1 MIDTSFFKELDRF
14 SFMVRKRVSTAYSG
28 SRRSILKG
36 RGMEPVS
43 YREYTQGDDFK
54 IIDWKVYGRTEKLYV
69 KEFEEEKSLTTH
81 ILLDTSKSMDFR
93 NKFEYAAMLALGFA
107 YLVTKDNEKFG
118 VSTFAE
124 EINITKPKR
133 GRRYLS
139 QTIDFL
145 NSTEL
150 SGKTRFDH
158 CMEKYASIIKSR
170 SLVIVISD
178 FMADASA
185 IKNAIFRLGN
195 NELVLIQ
202 VLDPVE
208 KNLDLGG
215 EARLIDL
222 ETDQKLDIYASP
234 RLRTEYQKH
243 LADHIAKIKEP
254 CIQVGA
260 DFHTVTTDIPVFEA
274 IFQVINKREA
284 AEKVKHG

>member
-93 NKFEYAAMLALGFA
+93 DKFEYAAMLALGFA
-107 YLVTKDNEKFG
+107 YLVTKDNEKFA
-118 VSTFAE
+118 VATFGE
-124 EINITKPKR
+124 EINITRPKR

-139 QTIDFL
+139 QTIDLL
-145 NSTEL
+145 NGTEL
-150 SGKTRFDH
+150 VGKTHFDY
-158 CMEKYASIIKSR
+158 CMEKYASVIKSR
-170 SLVIVISD
+170 SLVIIISD
-178 FMADASA
+178 FMAEVDA
-185 IKNAIFRLGN
+185 IRNAIFRLGD

-202 VLDPVE
+202 VLDPLE
-208 KNLDLGG
+208 SNLDLGG
-215 EARLIDL
+215 EAKLIDL
-222 ETDQKLDIYASP
+222 ETDARMDIYTSP
-234 RLRTEYQKH
+234 KLRAEYQKR
-243 LADHIAKIKEP
+243 LNDHIAKIKET
-254 CIQVGA
+254 CLTVGA
-260 DFHTVTTDIPVFEA
+260 DFHTVTTDKPVFDA
-274 IFQVINKREA
+274 IFEVVSSREVR
-284 AEKVKHG
+284 KK

>member
-54 IIDWKVYGRTEKLYV
+54 TIDWKVYGRTEKLYV

-139 QTIDFL
+139 LTIDLL
-145 NSTEL
+145 NSMEL
-150 SGKTRFDH
+150 SGNTRFDY
-158 CMEKYASIIKSR
+158 CMEKYTSIIKSR
-170 SLVIVISD
+170 SLVIIISD
-178 FMADASA
+178 FMADTNA
-185 IKNAIFRLGN
+185 IRNAIFRLGN

-208 KNLDLGG
+208 TKLDLGG

-222 ETDQKLDIYASP
+222 ETEQKLDIYTSP
-234 RLRTEYQKH
+234 RLRTEYQKR
-243 LADHIAKIKEP
+243 LSDHIAKIKEP
-254 CIQVGA
+254 SLQVGA
-260 DFHTVTTDIPVFEA
+260 DFHTVTTDMPIFEA
-274 IFQVINKREA
+274 IFQIINKREA
-284 AEKVKHG
+284 VEKE

>member
-54 IIDWKVYGRTEKLYV
+54 TIDWKVYGRTEKLYV

-93 NKFEYAAMLALGFA
+93 NKFEYASMLALGFA

-139 QTIDFL
+139 LTIDLL
-145 NSTEL
+145 NSMEL
-150 SGKTRFDH
+150 SGKTRFDY
-158 CMEKYASIIKSR
+158 CMEKYTSIIKSR
-170 SLVIVISD
+170 SLVIIISD
-178 FMADASA
+178 FMADTNA
-185 IKNAIFRLGN
+185 IRNAIFRLGN

-208 KNLDLGG
+208 TKLDLGG

-222 ETDQKLDIYASP
+222 ETEQKLDIYTSP
-234 RLRTEYQKH
+234 RLRTEYQKR
-243 LADHIAKIKEP
+243 LSDHIAKIKEP
-254 CIQVGA
+254 SLQVGA
-260 DFHTVTTDIPVFEA
+260 DFHTVTTDMPIFEA
-274 IFQVINKREA
+274 IFQIINKREA
-284 AEKVKHG
+284 VEKE

>member
-54 IIDWKVYGRTEKLYV
+54 IIDWKVYGRTEKFYV

-93 NKFEYAAMLALGFA
+93 NKFNYAAMMALGFA
-107 YLVTKDNEKFG
+107 YLVTKDNEKFSVAAFG
-118 VSTFAE
+118 E

-133 GRRYLS
+133 GRKYLS
-139 QTIDFL
+139 QIIDLL

-150 SGKTRFDH
+150 TGQTRFDY
-158 CMEKYASIIKSR
+158 CMEKYASVIKSR
-170 SLVIVISD
+170 SLVIIISD
-178 FMADASA
+178 FMADTEG
-185 IKNAIFRLGN
+185 IKNSIFRLGD
-195 NELVLIQ
+195 NELLLVQ
-202 VLDPVE
+202 VLDPIE

-215 EARLIDL
+215 EAKLIDL
-222 ETDQKLDIYASP
+222 ETDAKMDIYTSP
-234 RLRTEYQKH
+234 RLRAEYQKK
-243 LADHIAKIKEP
+243 LNDHNAKIKET
-254 CIQVGA
+254 CNAVGA
-260 DFHTVTTDIPVFEA
+260 DFHTVTTDKPVFDS
-274 IFQVINKREA
+274 IFEVVNRREGA
-284 AEKVKHG
+284 KQ

>member
-54 IIDWKVYGRTEKLYV
+54 TIDWKVYGRTEKLYV

-93 NKFEYAAMLALGFA
+93 NKFTYAAMLALGFA
-107 YLVTKDNEKFG
+107 YLVTKDNEKFTIA
-118 VSTFAE
+118 TFGE
-124 EINITKPKR
+124 EIIITKPKR
-133 GRRYLS
+133 GRKYLS
-139 QTIDFL
+139 QTIDLL

-150 SGKTRFDH
+150 IGQTRFDY
-158 CMEKYASIIKSR
+158 CMEKYASVIKSR

-178 FMADASA
+178 FMADTDGIRNS
-185 IKNAIFRLGN
+185 IFRLGD
-195 NELVLIQ
+195 NELLLVQ
-202 VLDPVE
+202 VLDPIE

-215 EARLIDL
+215 EAKLIDL
-222 ETDQKLDIYASP
+222 ETDAKMDIYTSP
-234 RLRTEYQKH
+234 RLRAEYQKK
-243 LADHIAKIKEP
+243 LNDHNAKIKET
-254 CIQVGA
+254 CNAVGA
-260 DFHTVTTDIPVFEA
+260 DFHTVTTDKPVFDA
-274 IFQVINKREA
+274 IFEVVNRREEA
-284 AEKVKHG
+284 KQ

>member
-54 IIDWKVYGRTEKLYV
+54 TIDWKVYGRTEKLYV

-93 NKFEYAAMLALGFA
+93 NKFEYAAMMALGFA

-118 VSTFAE
+118 VSTFSD

-139 QTIDFL
+139 QTIDLL
-145 NSTEL
+145 NSIEL
-150 SGKTRFDH
+150 SGKTRFDY

-170 SLVIVISD
+170 SLVIIISD
-178 FMADASA
+178 FMADPGT
-185 IKNAIFRLGN
+185 IKNAIFRLGD

-208 KNLDLGG
+208 TKLDLGG

-222 ETDQKLDIYASP
+222 ETEQKLDIYTSP
-234 RLRTEYQKH
+234 RLQTEYQKR

-254 CIQVGA
+254 SLQVGA
-260 DFHTVTTDIPVFEA
+260 DFHTVTTDMPIFEA
-274 IFQVINKREA
+274 IFQIINKREA
-284 AEKVKHG
+284 VEKV

>member
-14 SFMVRKRVSTAYSG
+14 SFMVRKRVSNAYSG

-43 YREYTQGDDFK
+43 YREYTPGDDFK

-93 NKFEYAAMLALGFA
+93 KKFEYASMLALGFA

-118 VSTFAE
+118 ISTFADE
-124 EINITKPKR
+124 MNITKPKR

-139 QTIDFL
+139 QTIDLL
-145 NSTEL
+145 NNMEL
-150 SGKTRFDH
+150 TGKTQFDY
-158 CMEKYASIIKSR
+158 CTEKYASVIRSR

-178 FMADASA
+178 FMTEPDA
-185 IKNAIFRLGN
+185 IRNAIFRLGD

-202 VLDPVE
+202 VLDPIE

-215 EARLIDL
+215 EAKLIDL
-222 ETDQKLDIYASP
+222 ETDKKMDIYTSP
-234 RLRTEYQKH
+234 RLRKEYEKR
-243 LADHIAKIKEP
+243 LNDHMAVIKET
-254 CIQVGA
+254 CLAVGA
-260 DFHTVTTDIPVFEA
+260 DFHSITTDKPVFDA
-274 IFQVINKREA
+274 IFEVISRR
-284 AEKVKHG
+284 

>member
-28 SRRSILKG
+28 TRRSILKG

-43 YREYTQGDDFK
+43 YREYTRGDDFK

-118 VSTFAE
+118 ISTFAE

-139 QTIDFL
+139 ETIDLL

-150 SGKTRFDH
+150 AGKTRFDY
-158 CMEKYASIIKSR
+158 CMEKYASIIK
-170 SLVIVISD
+170 
-178 FMADASA
+178 
-185 IKNAIFRLGN
+185 
-195 NELVLIQ
+195 
-202 VLDPVE
+202 
-208 KNLDLGG
+208 
-215 EARLIDL
+215 
-222 ETDQKLDIYASP
+222 
-234 RLRTEYQKH
+234 
-243 LADHIAKIKEP
+243 
-254 CIQVGA
+254 
-260 DFHTVTTDIPVFEA
+260 
-274 IFQVINKREA
+274 
-284 AEKVKHG
+284 

>member
-54 IIDWKVYGRTEKLYV
+54 TIDWKVYGRTEKLYV

-81 ILLDTSKSMDFR
+81 ILLDISKSMDFR
-93 NKFEYAAMLALGFA
+93 NKFEYAAMLAIGFA
-107 YLVTKDNEKFG
+107 YLVTKDNEKFAIA
-118 VSTFAE
+118 TFGE
-124 EINITKPKR
+124 EINITKPRR

-139 QTIDFL
+139 QTIDLL

-150 SGKTRFDH
+150 LGKTRFDY
-158 CMEKYASIIKSR
+158 CMEKYASVIKSR
-170 SLVIVISD
+170 SLVFIISD
-178 FMADASA
+178 FMAGVDAVRNS
-185 IKNAIFRLGN
+185 IFRLGD

-208 KNLDLGG
+208 RSLDLGG
-215 EARLIDL
+215 EAKLIDL
-222 ETDQKLDIYASP
+222 ETDAKMDIYTSP
-234 RLRTEYQKH
+234 RLRAEYQKR
-243 LADHIAKIKEP
+243 LNDHNAKIKET
-254 CIQVGA
+254 CLAVGA
-260 DFHTVTTDIPVFEA
+260 DFHTVTTDKPVFDT
-274 IFQVINKREA
+274 IFETVSSREVRI
-284 AEKVKHG
+284 K

>member
-54 IIDWKVYGRTEKLYV
+54 TIDWKVYGRTEKLYV

-81 ILLDTSKSMDFR
+81 ILLDISKSMDFR
-93 NKFEYAAMLALGFA
+93 KKFEYAAMLALGFA
-107 YLVTKDNEKFG
+107 YLVTKDNEKFAIA
-118 VSTFAE
+118 TFGE
-124 EINITKPKR
+124 EINITKPRR

-139 QTIDFL
+139 QTIDLL

-150 SGKTRFDH
+150 LGKTRFDY
-158 CMEKYASIIKSR
+158 CMEKYASVIKSR
-170 SLVIVISD
+170 SLVFIISD
-178 FMADASA
+178 FMAGVDAVRNS
-185 IKNAIFRLGN
+185 IFRLGD

-208 KNLDLGG
+208 RSLDLGG
-215 EARLIDL
+215 EAKLIDL
-222 ETDQKLDIYASP
+222 ETDAKMDIYTSP
-234 RLRTEYQKH
+234 RLRAEYQKR
-243 LADHIAKIKEP
+243 LNDHNAKIKET
-254 CIQVGA
+254 CLAVGA
-260 DFHTVTTDIPVFEA
+260 DFHTVTTDKPVFDT
-274 IFQVINKREA
+274 IFETVSSREVRI
-284 AEKVKHG
+284 K

>member
-118 VSTFAE
+118 ISTFAE

-139 QTIDFL
+139 ETIDLL

-150 SGKTRFDH
+150 AGKTRFDY

-170 SLVIVISD
+170 SLVIIISD
-178 FMADASA
+178 FMADPDGV
-185 IKNAIFRLGN
+185 KNAVFRLGD
-195 NELVLIQ
+195 NELILIQ

-222 ETDQKLDIYASP
+222 ETDQKMDIYTSP
-234 RLRTEYQKH
+234 RLKTEYQKR
-243 LADHIAKIKEP
+243 LTDHIARIKET

-260 DFHTVTTDIPVFEA
+260 DFHTVTTASPVFDT
-274 IFQVINKREA
+274 IFQVISQRE
-284 AEKVKHG
+284 VKIR

>member
-43 YREYTQGDDFK
+43 YREYTRGDDFK

-69 KEFEEEKSLTTH
+69 KEFEEEKSLSTH
-81 ILLDTSKSMDFR
+81 ILLDISKSMDFR

-118 VSTFAE
+118 ISTFAE
-124 EINITKPKR
+124 EINITKPRR
-133 GRRYLS
+133 GRKYLS
-139 QTIDFL
+139 KTIDQL
-145 NSTEL
+145 NSAEL
-150 SGKTRFDH
+150 SGKTKFDY
-158 CMEKYASIIKSR
+158 CMEKYASFIKSR
-170 SLVIVISD
+170 SLVIIISD
-178 FMADASA
+178 FMADINT
-185 IKNAIFRLGN
+185 IKNAIFRLGD
-195 NELVLIQ
+195 NELILIQ

-222 ETDQKLDIYASP
+222 ETENKMDIYTSP
-234 RLRTEYQKH
+234 RLRDEYLKR
-243 LADHIAKIKEP
+243 LYDHMAEIKETSL
-254 CIQVGA
+254 QVGA
-260 DFHTVTTDIPVFEA
+260 DFHTFTTDKPVFDT
-274 IFQVINKREA
+274 IFQVVSRKEA
-284 AEKVKHG
+284 VIGG

>member
-54 IIDWKVYGRTEKLYV
+54 TIDWKVYGRTEKLFV

-107 YLVTKDNEKFG
+107 YLVTKDNEKFA
-118 VSTFAE
+118 VSMFSE

-139 QTIDFL
+139 QTIDLL
-145 NSTEL
+145 NSMEL
-150 SGKTRFDH
+150 SGKTRFDY

-170 SLVIVISD
+170 SLVIIISD
-178 FMADASA
+178 FMADTNA
-185 IKNAIFRLGN
+185 IRNAIFRLGN

-208 KNLDLGG
+208 TKLDLGG

-222 ETDQKLDIYASP
+222 ETEQKLDIYTSP
-234 RLRTEYQKH
+234 RLQTEYQKR
-243 LADHIAKIKEP
+243 LSDHIAKIKEP
-254 CIQVGA
+254 SIQVGA
-260 DFHTVTTDIPVFEA
+260 DFHTVTTDMPIFEA
-274 IFQVINKREA
+274 IFQIINKREA
-284 AEKVKHG
+284 VEKV

>member
-118 VSTFAE
+118 LSIFAE

-133 GRRYLS
+133 GRKYLS
-139 QTIDFL
+139 QTIDIL
-145 NSTEL
+145 NGAEL
-150 SGKTRFDH
+150 SGKTNFDY
-158 CMEKYASIIKSR
+158 CMEKYARVIKSR
-170 SLVIVISD
+170 SLVIIVSD
-178 FMADASA
+178 FMADINA
-185 IKNAIFRLGN
+185 IKNAIFRLGD
-195 NELVLIQ
+195 NELILIQ

-208 KNLDLGG
+208 KDLDLGG

-222 ETDQKLDIYASP
+222 ETDDKLDVYTSP
-234 RLRTEYQKH
+234 RLRDEYLKR
-243 LADHIAKIKEP
+243 LNDHIAKINET
-254 CIQVGA
+254 CLSVGA
-260 DFHTVTTDIPVFEA
+260 DFHTVTTDRPIFEA
-274 IFQVINKREA
+274 IFEVVNRRI
-284 AEKVKHG
+284 

>member
-14 SFMVRKRVSTAYSG
+14 SFMIRKRVSTAYSG

-43 YREYTQGDDFK
+43 YREYSQGDDFK

-118 VSTFAE
+118 VSTFGE

-133 GRRYLS
+133 GRKYLS
-139 QTIDFL
+139 QTIDLL
-145 NSTEL
+145 NSTSL
-150 SGKTRFDH
+150 AGKTKFDY
-158 CMEKYASIIKSR
+158 CMEKYASVIKSR

-178 FMADASA
+178 FMADINS
-185 IKNAIFRLGN
+185 IKNSIFRLGD
-195 NELVLIQ
+195 NELILIQ
-202 VLDPVE
+202 VLDPIE

-215 EARLIDL
+215 EAKLIDL
-222 ETDQKLDIYASP
+222 ETDTKMDIYTSP
-234 RLRTEYQKH
+234 RFRAEYEKR
-243 LADHIAKIKEP
+243 LNDHMAGIKET
-254 CIQVGA
+254 CLMAGA
-260 DFHTVTTDIPVFEA
+260 YFYSVTTDKPVFDA
-274 IFQVINKREA
+274 IFEVISQRD
-284 AEKVKHG
+284 VKGK

>member
-54 IIDWKVYGRTEKLYV
+54 TIDWKVYGRTEKLYV

-107 YLVTKDNEKFG
+107 YLVTKDNEKFA
-118 VSTFAE
+118 VATFAE

-133 GRRYLS
+133 GRKYLS
-139 QTIDFL
+139 LTIDLL
-145 NSTEL
+145 NNAQL
-150 SGKTRFDH
+150 LGKTRFDY
-158 CMEKYASIIKSR
+158 CMEKYASVIRSR
-170 SLVIVISD
+170 SLVFIISD
-178 FMADASA
+178 FMTDIEAVRNS
-185 IKNAIFRLGN
+185 IFRLGD

-202 VLDPVE
+202 VLDPLE
-208 KNLDLGG
+208 KSLDLGG
-215 EARLIDL
+215 EAKLIDL
-222 ETDQKLDIYASP
+222 ETDAKLDIYTSP
-234 RLRTEYQKH
+234 RLRAEYQER
-243 LADHIAKIKEP
+243 LNDHIAKIRET
-254 CIQVGA
+254 CITVGA
-260 DFHTVTTDIPVFEA
+260 DFHTVTTDKPVFDS
-274 IFQVINKREA
+274 IFEVVNSREA
-284 AEKVKHG
+284 GIK

>member
-54 IIDWKVYGRTEKLYV
+54 TIDWKVYGRTEKLYV

-81 ILLDTSKSMDFR
+81 ILLDISKSMDFR
-93 NKFEYAAMLALGFA
+93 KKFEYAAMLALGFA
-107 YLVTKDNEKFG
+107 YLVTKDNEKFAIA
-118 VSTFAE
+118 TFGE

-139 QTIDFL
+139 QTIDLL
-145 NSTEL
+145 NTAEL
-150 SGKTRFDH
+150 FGKTRFDY
-158 CMEKYASIIKSR
+158 CMEKYASVIKSR
-170 SLVIVISD
+170 SLVIIVSD
-178 FMADASA
+178 FMAEIDA
-185 IKNAIFRLGN
+185 IRNAVFRLGN

-202 VLDPVE
+202 VLDPLE
-208 KNLDLGG
+208 KSLDLGG

-222 ETDQKLDIYASP
+222 ETDTKMDIYTSP
-234 RLRTEYQKH
+234 RLRTEYQKK
-243 LADHIAKIKEP
+243 LNDHNAKIKET
-254 CIQVGA
+254 CLTVGA
-260 DFHTVTTDIPVFEA
+260 DFHTVTTDKPVFDA
-274 IFQVINKREA
+274 IFEVVSSREVRI
-284 AEKVKHG
+284 K

>member
-43 YREYTQGDDFK
+43 YREYTKGDDFK

-124 EINITKPKR
+124 EIKIIKPKR

-139 QTIDFL
+139 QTIDLL
-145 NSTEL
+145 NSAEL
-150 SGKTRFDH
+150 SGKTRFDY
-158 CMEKYASIIKSR
+158 CMEKYASTIKSR

-178 FMADASA
+178 FMADTNA
-185 IKNAIFRLGN
+185 IRNAIFRLGD

-222 ETDQKLDIYASP
+222 ETDRKLDIYTSP
-234 RLRTEYQKH
+234 RLRAEYQKR
-243 LADHIAKIKEP
+243 LSDHITMIKEP
-254 CIQVGA
+254 SLQVGA
-260 DFHTVTTDIPVFEA
+260 DFHTVTTDMPVFEA
-274 IFQVINKREA
+274 IFQVINKREVA
-284 AEKVKHG
+284 VRG

>member
-54 IIDWKVYGRTEKLYV
+54 TIDWKVYGRTEKLYV

-81 ILLDTSKSMDFR
+81 ILLDISKSMDFR

-107 YLVTKDNEKFG
+107 YLVTKDNEKFT
-118 VSTFAE
+118 VATFGE
-124 EINITKPKR
+124 EISITKPRR
-133 GRRYLS
+133 GRRFLS
-139 QTIDFL
+139 QTIDLL

-150 SGKTRFDH
+150 FGKTRFDY
-158 CMEKYASIIKSR
+158 CMEKYANVIKSR
-170 SLVIVISD
+170 SLVFIISD
-178 FMADASA
+178 FMAQVDT
-185 IKNAIFRLGN
+185 IRNAIFRLGY

-208 KNLDLGG
+208 RSLDLGG
-215 EARLIDL
+215 EAKLIDL
-222 ETDQKLDIYASP
+222 ETDAKMDVYTSP
-234 RLRTEYQKH
+234 RLRMQYQDK
-243 LADHIAKIKEP
+243 LNDHIARIKET
-254 CIQVGA
+254 CLTVGA
-260 DFHTVTTDIPVFEA
+260 DFHTVTTDKPVFES
-274 IFQVINKREA
+274 IFEVVSARETR
-284 AEKVKHG
+284 KK

>member
-54 IIDWKVYGRTEKLYV
+54 TIDWKVYGRTEKLFV

-93 NKFEYAAMLALGFA
+93 NKFEYAAMMALGFA

-118 VSTFAE
+118 VSTFSE

-139 QTIDFL
+139 QTIDLL
-145 NSTEL
+145 NSMEL
-150 SGKTRFDH
+150 SGKTRFDY

-170 SLVIVISD
+170 SLVIIISD
-178 FMADASA
+178 FMADTNA
-185 IKNAIFRLGN
+185 IRNAIFRLGD

-208 KNLDLGG
+208 TKLDLGG

-222 ETDQKLDIYASP
+222 ETEQKLDIYSSP
-234 RLRTEYQKH
+234 RLRTEYQKR

-254 CIQVGA
+254 SLQVGA
-260 DFHTVTTDIPVFEA
+260 DFHTVTTDMPIFEA
-274 IFQVINKREA
+274 IFQIINKREA
-284 AEKVKHG
+284 VEKV

>member
-54 IIDWKVYGRTEKLYV
+54 TIDWKVYGRTEKLYV

-93 NKFEYAAMLALGFA
+93 NKFEYAAMMALGFA
-107 YLVTKDNEKFG
+107 YLVTKDNEKFA
-118 VSTFAE
+118 VSTFSE

-139 QTIDFL
+139 QTIDLL
-145 NSTEL
+145 NSMEL
-150 SGKTRFDH
+150 SGKTRFDY

-170 SLVIVISD
+170 SLVIIISD
-178 FMADASA
+178 FMADDST
-185 IKNAIFRLGN
+185 IKNAIFRLGD

-222 ETDQKLDIYASP
+222 ETEQKLDIYASP
-234 RLRTEYQKH
+234 RLRTEYQKR
-243 LADHIAKIKEP
+243 LADHIAKIREP
-254 CIQVGA
+254 SLQVGA
-260 DFHTVTTDIPVFEA
+260 DFHTVTTDMPVFEA

-284 AEKVKHG
+284 VEK

>member
-14 SFMVRKRVSTAYSG
+14 SFMVRKRVSNAYSG

-118 VSTFAE
+118 VSTFGD
-124 EINITKPKR
+124 EITITKPKR

-139 QTIDFL
+139 QTIDLL
-145 NSTEL
+145 NNTAL
-150 SGKTRFDH
+150 IGKTRFDY
-158 CMEKYASIIKSR
+158 CMEKYGNVIRSR
-170 SLVIVISD
+170 SLVFIISD
-178 FMADASA
+178 FMADVDA
-185 IKNAIFRLGN
+185 IRNAIFRLGD

-202 VLDPVE
+202 VLDPLE

-215 EARLIDL
+215 EAKLIDL
-222 ETDQKLDIYASP
+222 ETDAKMDIYTSP
-234 RLRTEYQKH
+234 RLRAEYEKR
-243 LADHIAKIKEP
+243 LNDHNAKIKEV
-254 CIQVGA
+254 CLAVGA
-260 DFHTVTTDIPVFEA
+260 DFHSFTTDKPVFNA
-274 IFQVINKREA
+274 IFDVVSQREVR
-284 AEKVKHG
+284 KKTR

>member
-54 IIDWKVYGRTEKLYV
+54 IIDWKVYGRTEKLFV

-93 NKFEYAAMLALGFA
+93 NKFEYSAMLALGFA
-107 YLVTKDNEKFG
+107 YLVTKDNEKFA
-118 VSTFAE
+118 VATFGE
-124 EINITKPKR
+124 EINITRPKR
-133 GRRYLS
+133 GRRFLS
-139 QTIDFL
+139 LTIDLL

-150 SGKTRFDH
+150 IGKTRFDY
-158 CMEKYASIIKSR
+158 CMEKYASVIRSR
-170 SLVIVISD
+170 SLVIIISD
-178 FMADASA
+178 FMAEVDA
-185 IKNAIFRLGN
+185 IRNAIFRLGD

-202 VLDPVE
+202 VLDPIE

-215 EARLIDL
+215 EAKLIDL
-222 ETDQKLDIYASP
+222 ETDAKMDIYTSP
-234 RLRTEYQKH
+234 RLRADYQKR
-243 LADHIAKIKEP
+243 LNDHIAKIKET
-254 CIQVGA
+254 CLAVGA
-260 DFHTVTTDIPVFEA
+260 DFHTVTTDKPVFDA
-274 IFQVINKREA
+274 IFEVVSEREVR
-284 AEKVKHG
+284 KK

>member
-93 NKFEYAAMLALGFA
+93 NKFEYAAMLAVGFA

-139 QTIDFL
+139 QTIDLL

-150 SGKTRFDH
+150 SGKTRFDY

-222 ETDQKLDIYASP
+222 ETEQKLDIYTSP

-254 CIQVGA
+254 SLQVGA
-260 DFHTVTTDIPVFEA
+260 DFHTVTTEMPIFEA
-274 IFQVINKREA
+274 IFQVVSKRE
-284 AEKVKHG
+284 VKEMKR